1 MGPCGGERRI
11 SGSVGREG
19 KQRVEGEC
27 YAFSIEGERD
37 CGQQME
43 VAEVFSVFFKRQ
55 LRCLERGLPAKI
67 ANLTNKVIV
76 NVNSLIISTFFFIII
91 EFQSMVFA
99 LNGCSLCNIR
109 PKYQLIFGVSVD

>member
-67 ANLTNKVIV
+67 ANLTYKVII
-76 NVNSLIISTFFFIII
+76 NVNSLIISTIFLIYLFFYRI
-91 EFQSMVFA
+91 SKH
-99 LNGCSLCNIR
+99 GIR
-109 PKYQLIFGVSVD
+109 F